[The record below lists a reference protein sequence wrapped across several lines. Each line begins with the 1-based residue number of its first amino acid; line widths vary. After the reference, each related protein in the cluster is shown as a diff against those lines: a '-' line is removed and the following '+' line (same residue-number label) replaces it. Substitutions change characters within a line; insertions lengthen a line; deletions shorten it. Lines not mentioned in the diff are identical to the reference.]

1 MGIILSAFIG
11 IGKEEIISTYGSN
24 IKILDLDN
32 KSMIDEVPPGNFVD
46 DISSQVGDYDIVF
59 IPTVKFIREELERRN
74 IDYDLYYPSKERRQE
89 LILKFVGSRMSFT
102 DIATFDTNY
111 NKYIDEIDSDESPN
125 CYKHKLS
132 ENGHFLW
139 NDQVIIRYIQSV
151 IENAKN
157 NERMEESSRGEE
169 ADEESKEGNA

>member
-11 IGKEEIISTYGSN
+11 IGKEEIILTYGSN

-46 DISSQVGDYDIVF
+46 DISSQVDNYDIVF
-59 IPTVKFIREELERRN
+59 IPTAKFIREELERRN

-89 LILKFVGSRMSFT
+89 LILKFVASRMSFT
-102 DIATFDTNY
+102 DIAKFDTHY
-111 NKYIDEIDSDESPN
+111 NKYVDEIDGDESPN

-132 ENGHFLW
+132 ESGQFLW
-139 NDQVIIRYIQSV
+139 NDQVVINYIKSL
-151 IENAKN
+151 KN
-157 NERMEESSRGEE
+157 
-169 ADEESKEGNA
+169 D

>member
-46 DISSQVGDYDIVF
+46 DISSKVGDYDIVF
-59 IPTVKFIREELERRN
+59 IPTTKLIREELERRN

-89 LILKFVGSRMSFT
+89 LILKFVGSRMPFT

-132 ENGHFLW
+132 EGGQFLW

-169 ADEESKEGNA
+169 ADEESKKGDA